1 MTTFGGWKTKHTGY
15 RRCANPENPSLV
27 TLGSH
32 MFTKFIERF
41 EYFTTSPGL
50 FFSAIAAWRTAK
62 SPNAYYT
69 TANN

>member
-1 MTTFGGWKTKHTGY
+1 
-15 RRCANPENPSLV
+15 
-27 TLGSH
+27 